1 MPPHLIDWAFVAAL
15 VTSAI
20 TIGTKWLL
28 PALQKIGRGEDDA
41 STAEWR
47 GRVGAQLDQ
56 QDKALTA
63 LMEATTDIAK
73 VVAEIERRG
82 HGMEDAIRRSA
93 QTSAQIA
100 SMAEHVSSMVP
111 KLDSLLL
118 DAATEERLRRAQGRQ
133 RRNR

>member
-28 PALQKIGRGEDDA
+28 PALQKIGRGEDE

-82 HGMEDAIRRSA
+82 HGMEEAIRRSA
-93 QTSAQIA
+93 VSAAQIA
-100 SMAEHVSSMVP
+100 SVAEHVSQLVP
-111 KLDSLLL
+111 KVDTLLVDS
-118 DAATEERLRRAQGRQ
+118 ARRQGG
-133 RRNR
+133 RRR